1 MTSSNNIQSS
11 HHENL
16 KKKCCLVVVGGFYS
30 GSCVVTCM
38 FHLRHVD
45 SMLAVH
51 VFLSESSD
59 QLVYPHAKLACRWH
73 PALPHTDGIYLTG
86 TVLSFTLRHISALLH
101 FSFTLTSPQKAKRIN
116 HNQATEQ
123 CEVKNQ

>member
-11 HHENL
+11 HHENF

-38 FHLRHVD
+38 FQLHHVD

-86 TVLSFTLRHISALLH
+86 TVLSFTLRHISALLQFQLH
-101 FSFTLTSPQKAKRIN
+101 IDLAAKS
-116 HNQATEQ
+116 QTY
-123 CEVKNQ
+123 KS

>member
-16 KKKCCLVVVGGFYS
+16 KKNVVLLLLVDFTAARVWLPACFIS
-30 GSCVVTCM
+30 ITWTQCSLCM
-38 FHLRHVD
+38 
-45 SMLAVH
+45 
-51 VFLSESSD
+51 FLSESSD

-86 TVLSFTLRHISALLH
+86 TVLSFTLRHISALLQFQLH
-101 FSFTLTSPQKAKRIN
+101 IDLAAKS
-116 HNQATEQ
+116 QTY
-123 CEVKNQ
+123 KS